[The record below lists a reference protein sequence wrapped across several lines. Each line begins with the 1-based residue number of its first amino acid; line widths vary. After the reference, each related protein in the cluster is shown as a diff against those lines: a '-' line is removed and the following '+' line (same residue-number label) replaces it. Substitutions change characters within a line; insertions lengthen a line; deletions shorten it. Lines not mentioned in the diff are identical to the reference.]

1 MAAPFV
7 EEFLSLHFG
16 FLSSP
21 PTSQRRGIRDGMGAL
36 PARQQ
41 TKRRE
46 ILVDRSELLG
56 LTAQARHGEREIPE
70 KVIGIPDDGFTR
82 AESSTTSPLAAAST
96 RTADDSNRALRSV
109 ASHIQ

>member
-1 MAAPFV
+1 M
-7 EEFLSLHFG
+7 EWE
-16 FLSSP
+16 
-21 PTSQRRGIRDGMGAL
+21 RL

-41 TKRRE
+41 TKRRD

-56 LTAQARHGEREIPE
+56 LTAHGEREIPE

-96 RTADDSNRALRSV
+96 RTADSNRALRSV
-109 ASHIQ
+109 ASRIQKKPVRITCATSQLVQVCVGHP

>member
-1 MAAPFV
+1 M
-7 EEFLSLHFG
+7 EWE
-16 FLSSP
+16 
-21 PTSQRRGIRDGMGAL
+21 RL

-41 TKRRE
+41 TKRRD

-96 RTADDSNRALRSV
+96 RTADSNRALRSV
-109 ASHIQ
+109 ASRIQKKPVRITCATSQLVQVCVGHP

>member
-1 MAAPFV
+1 
-7 EEFLSLHFG
+7 
-16 FLSSP
+16 
-21 PTSQRRGIRDGMGAL
+21 MGAL

-96 RTADDSNRALRSV
+96 PCRRWQSRPSIRRVSYTEKPVRITCATSQLV
-109 ASHIQ
+109 HLCVGHP